1 MLLKD
6 RKVLVFGAGK
16 SGISATRLLQKQ
28 GAKVVLYDSNSK
40 VTIDSIKEKIAID
53 QKFELLIGE
62 LPDKLID
69 TIDLLVLSPGI
80 PTDIIE
86 VKKIIARKIPVWGE
100 VELAYHFS
108 QGKIIGI
115 TGTNGKTTTTSLV
128 GDIMKAHFAEV
139 FVVGNIGN
147 PYTDYALETTED
159 SVIVAELSSF
169 QLETIVDFKPDISV
183 ILNIT
188 QDHLNRHH
196 TMENYIQAKLNI
208 TKKQTQDEL
217 CILNYD
223 DKILQDVA
231 KDLSTKVMFFSIS
244 TALRD
249 GIYLDGEDIIYSSQG
264 ETYEI
269 CNINELRI
277 LGKHNYENVMA
288 AVGIAIAMG
297 VPLDCI
303 SKAVKEFRA
312 VEHRIEYVE
321 TINGV
326 TYYNDS
332 KGTNP
337 DASIKAVEAM
347 KSPTILI
354 GGGYDKQ
361 IEFDEWIESFQN
373 KIKCLI
379 LLGDTREKIAQT
391 AKRHGFTNIIMVDSL
406 KEAVRVSALKAEA
419 GDAVL
424 LSPACASFDMF
435 ESYEERGRLFKE
447 YVREMISIKSL

>member
-53 QKFELLIGE
+53 QNFELLIGE

-169 QLETIVDFKPDISV
+169 QLETIVDFKPDISA